1 MNISLIQRFI
11 DAHKEFYNDA
21 LIEIR
26 QGYKKSHWMWYIF
39 PQIQGLGKSQISKYF
54 AINNIDEVRDYLNNE
69 YLYNNLVDIC
79 KELLKLQTNN
89 PINVLGKI
97 DAMKLKSSMTLFD
110 YVCDLDKR
118 NIDIFDKV
126 LEKYYNKERD
136 IKTIDILQNL

>member
-69 YLYNNLVDIC
+69 YLYNNLVDIW